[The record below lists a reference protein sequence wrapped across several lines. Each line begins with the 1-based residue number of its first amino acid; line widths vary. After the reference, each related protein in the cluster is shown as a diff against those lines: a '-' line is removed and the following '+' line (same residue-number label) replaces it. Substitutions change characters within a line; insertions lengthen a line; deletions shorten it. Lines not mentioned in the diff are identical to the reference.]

1 MDSRSIYRIS
11 VMTCTALL
19 LFMYNLTLAQMKKVH
34 ASWGIEQKIDS
45 LCQWSWN
52 ERRNN
57 LDYSLTYVQQA
68 HSLAETVSDD
78 CVKGKVDFYH
88 GAVFFNKG
96 DAEKGKQLYTH
107 SLSLLEN
114 CSDPFLLAR
123 VYNGLGL
130 CNADLSNFQ
139 EAIDNYEL
147 AMDIYVQ
154 ESDSE
159 GIALQKQNIGVIYY
173 QVGQM
178 DKALKNYLEAEHIL
192 VNMPNALST
201 LLANNYVN
209 TAIIYN
215 NLNDIETAKKYY
227 RKAIH
232 LYSSSNDRVGLGEA
246 YSNLAVLFFDFNLD
260 SSFYYHRAALTI
272 YTQSGNMQRE
282 GVARTYVADIYR
294 EWGQHDSA
302 LVYYSQSLNLLHECS
317 FSYGLISAY
326 TGRGKMF
333 REMHKYPQAVSDL
346 LAAMDTAHAIQALSL
361 EVMASFELAET
372 YYQMG
377 NFKEAYQTL
386 LLHKTLSDSLLGV
399 EKLDLMKNLEFS
411 YETAKKQIIIE
422 KLESEKQLYRFRFI
436 FIVAGSALIILL
448 LFVWFNRQRLNRQK
462 SLALAEAKNA
472 LAETKLNAA
481 NADIEMRKKLLL
493 SYAMRISEKNELLES
508 IRDTLKSKK
517 EFVATDK
524 KEVISLINRH
534 LLIPAEREEMDQ
546 LVKQTGEVFFQ
557 KLAYYADN
565 LTDTEKK
572 ICVFLSLGL
581 SSKEMASIINIS
593 PATVD
598 NYRSSLR
605 KKLKLD
611 VNITLDE
618 FLQKL

>member
-1 MDSRSIYRIS
+1 MNSTSIYRITVIS
-11 VMTCTALL
+11 FTVIL
-19 LFMYNLTLAQMKKVH
+19 LFSFSSISAQKKKVP
-34 ASWGIEQKIDS
+34 ASWNIEQKIDS
-45 LCQWSWN
+45 LCEWSWN

-57 LDYSLTYVQQA
+57 NNLSQKYVQQA
-68 HSLAETVSDD
+68 LALAEKVSDD
-78 CVKGKVDFYH
+78 CVKGKVNFYQ
-88 GAVFFNKG
+88 GSVFFNKG
-96 DAEKGKQLYTH
+96 DAENGKQSFTH
-107 SLSLLEN
+107 ALNLLDN

-123 VYNGLGL
+123 VYNGIGL

-139 EAIDNYEL
+139 KAIDNYEL
-147 AMDIYVQ
+147 ALNIYIQ

-178 DKALKNYLEAEHIL
+178 DKALQNYLEAEYIL
-192 VNMPNALST
+192 INMPNART
-201 LLANNYVN
+201 TVLANNYVN

-232 LYSSSNDRVGLGEA
+232 LYSSTNDRVGLGEA
-246 YSNLAVLFFDFNLD
+246 YSNLAVLYFDLNLD
-260 SSFYYHRAALTI
+260 SSFYYHSAALNI
-272 YTQSGNMQRE
+272 YAESGNLQRE
-282 GVARTYVADIYR
+282 GLARTYVADIYR
-294 EWGQHDSA
+294 EWGENDSA
-302 LVYYSQSLNLLHECS
+302 LVYYSQSMILLHECS

-326 TGRGKMF
+326 TGRGRLY
-333 REMHKYPQAVSDL
+333 REMQKYPEAVSDL
-346 LAAMDTAHAIQALSL
+346 LAAVDTAHAIQALSL

-377 NFKEAYQTL
+377 NFQDAYKTL
-386 LLHKTLSDSLLGV
+386 MLHKTLSDSLLGV
-399 EKLDLMKNLEFS
+399 EKLNLMKNLEFS
-411 YETAKKQIIIE
+411 YETAKKEILID

-436 FIVAGSALIILL
+436 LIIAASVFIILL
-448 LFVWFNRQRLNRQK
+448 LLIWLNRQRINRQK
-462 SLALAEAKNA
+462 DLALAEAKNA
-472 LAETKLNAA
+472 LAETKLSAA

-493 SYAMRISEKNELLES
+493 SYAMRISEKNELLED

-517 EFVATDK
+517 EFVANDK

-534 LLIPAEREEMDQ
+534 LLIPAEREKLDN
-546 LVKQTGEVFFQ
+546 LVQQTGEVFFQ
-557 KLAYYADN
+557 KLAYYTDY

-572 ICVFLSLGL
+572 VCVFLSLGL
-581 SSKEMASIINIS
+581 SSKEMASIMNIS

-611 VNITLDE
+611 VNINLDE
-618 FLQKL
+618 FLQKI